1 MTTISFLF
9 FSGPYQSESPE
20 TVVELAKAALKKGMN
35 VKIFCYMDAVNNVI
49 TGQKKVPGVTN
60 MEEAFKE
67 IIAKGA
73 EIKLCT
79 LCLLVRGIKDL
90 IEGTKKSGTPDVADI
105 IVDSERFLIV
115 F

>member
-1 MTTISFLF
+1 MGTRSYEIIEQGIQDRISIRFYRK
-9 FSGPYQSESPE
+9 SGI
-20 TVVELAKAALKKGMN
+20 N
-35 VKIFCYMDAVNNVI
+35 VKIFCYMDAVNNVQ

-90 IEGTKKSGTPDVADI
+90 IEGTKKSGTPDVADMI
-105 IVDSERFLIV
+105 EGSDRFLIV
-115 F
+115 C